1 MVGMNLGFCVYV
13 NSRLSS
19 GEPFYVGKG
28 RRERALTNFGRS
40 AYWKRI
46 VAKDGGR
53 YLNVIAETTDEE
65 LAFLIEC
72 ELIDKYRRVDA
83 ELINKTVGGE
93 GMSGYRMTPEQRA
106 NQARA
111 KLGNTYN
118 RGRKPS
124 AETLAKMSS
133 WQKGKPKGKHTEET
147 KRKIGL
153 AGLGRKY
160 PNRKP
165 ASAET
170 RAKFSAYHKGKQ
182 HTLGHKL
189 TAEHKAKVSTSL
201 MGNKRNLGKKASAEA
216 RLNMSVAQKA
226 AWERRKASWQ

>member
-1 MVGMNLGFCVYV
+1 MNQGFHVYV
-13 NSRLSS
+13 HSRLRN

-28 RRERALTNFGRS
+28 RCGRVLTNHGRS
-40 AYWKRI
+40 AHWKRI

-53 YLNVIAETTDEE
+53 YINVVADTADEE

-72 ELIDKYRRVDA
+72 ELIDKYRRLGVS
-83 ELINKTVGGE
+83 LINKTNGGE

-111 KLGNTYN
+111 KLGNKAN
-118 RGRKPS
+118 LGRHPS
-124 AETLAKMSS
+124 EETRAKMRAVQSARIR
-133 WQKGKPKGKHTEET
+133 PRHTDEH

-153 AGLGRKY
+153 ACLGKKY

-165 ASAET
+165 VSNET
-170 RAKFSAYHKGKQ
+170 RAKFSAFHKGKQ

-189 TAEHKAKVSTSL
+189 TDEHKAKLADIHKNRSQAERDEISRKL
-201 MGNKRNLGKKASAEA
+201 SIAAKADW
-216 RLNMSVAQKA
+216 Q
-226 AWERRKASWQ
+226 RRKSAQ